1 MNSYRYIVEA
11 VHFAVHFY
19 KKNVPVYVN
28 CTLCDCFLGGVAITS
43 LGNPE
48 RRPFLQDSSLIS
60 LSLYVSTHTL
70 KKNQLFSEW
79 QFPDLTHHERN
90 KNGKLPRSN
99 CTTRTPYP

>member
-70 KKNQLFSEW
+70 KKISFSLSGN
-79 QFPDLTHHERN
+79 FPI
-90 KNGKLPRSN
+90 
-99 CTTRTPYP
+99 